1 MNNEQIKYSLENR
14 ELKLSNWEKF
24 SHYGI
29 VGFCFIIP
37 LTFIFLH
44 LKDYFENT
52 PKPIRSGEIWFF
64 IIPTLIGIWF
74 YYIQKKRLKFK
85 EVNTSLNRTELNKII
100 EKVANELEWTLN
112 LTKSKIIVAKTHPS
126 FLSGSWGEQITIL
139 FDNRKVLV
147 NSICD
152 PDKKSSL
159 VSMGRNKQNE
169 NKLIK
174 EIEKASR

>member
-1 MNNEQIKYSLENR
+1 MNNKQIKHSLESR
-14 ELKLSNWEKF
+14 ELKLSNWEKL

-37 LTFIFLH
+37 LAFIFLH

-52 PKPIRSGEIWFF
+52 PKSIKSGEIWFF
-64 IIPTLIGIWF
+64 TIPTLIGILF
-74 YYIQKKRLKFK
+74 YYIQKRRLQFK

-139 FDNRKVLV
+139 FDNKKVLV

-174 EIEKASR
+174 EVEKASR